1 MEKLYNDAI
10 IGNQRML
17 VTYSKKGELLRV
29 FYPTMDFKQW
39 IDFFHVGVKINDSNI
54 IYLHEDI
61 NNTYYQEYVED
72 TNILKTRDRKQIF

>member
-10 IGNQRML
+10 IGNQKML

-29 FYPTMDFKQW
+29 VYPTIDFKQW

-61 NNTYYQEYVED
+61 NNTYYQEFLED
-72 TNILKTRDRKQIF
+72 TNIVKTRN

>member
-10 IGNQRML
+10 IGNQKML
-17 VTYSKKGELLRV
+17 VTYSKRGEILRA
-29 FYPTMDFKQW
+29 FYPTVDFKQW

-61 NNTYYQEYVED
+61 NNTYYQEYLED
-72 TNILKTRDRKQIF
+72 TNILKTRN

>member
-17 VTYSKKGELLRV
+17 LTYSKNGELLRV

-61 NNTYYQEYVED
+61 NNTYYQEYLED
-72 TNILKTRDRKQIF
+72 TNILKTRN

>member
-61 NNTYYQEYVED
+61 NNTYYQEYLED